1 MLTPDEVAIK
11 ERCENA
17 TVGPWESWCRDVGN
31 PNGDPVWDENHFL
44 QFEIKGPRPVYGRG
58 DFVGRDSD
66 FIAHARTDIPTLLAT
81 IEELRETI
89 AILGR
94 SVNSTADMVTE
105 RNAKIAALH
114 EALAQARNALESGV

>member
-11 ERCENA
+11 ERC
-17 TVGPWESWCRDVGN
+17 VISDKCGWESIEVSTGS
-31 PNGDPVWDENHFL
+31 L
-44 QFEIKGPRPVYGRG
+44 I
-58 DFVGRDSD
+58 S
-66 FIAHARTDIPTLLAT
+66 LLAT